1 MSVPALA
8 IFALALIVDA
18 GSPGPTVAAL
28 VSLVMPT
35 GLRDVLPFLIALWLG
50 EAVWLTLT
58 VAGLA
63 VVAQTF
69 GTLFLIVRYVGV
81 VYLFYLAWTMW
92 HAPATSR
99 TTPTPSGQRPW
110 RMFVAGLLV
119 SIGNPK
125 NVVFYLALLP
135 TIIDIAS
142 VGVSGWF
149 ELIATMLVTLA
160 AIDLSWSCAAV
171 QARRLLANGRAM
183 RVANRVSATLMAG
196 AATLVAAR

>member
-1 MSVPALA
+1 MSVSALA

-28 VSLVMPT
+28 VSRVMT
-35 GLRDVLPFLIALWLG
+35 NGFRDVLPFLAALWLG
-50 EAVWLTLT
+50 EAVWLTFT

-69 GTLFLIVRYVGV
+69 GALFLLVRYIGVG
-81 VYLFYLAWTMW
+81 YLFYLAWTMW
-92 HAPATSR
+92 HAPAATR
-99 TTPTPSGQRPW
+99 VAPTPGSQRPW
-110 RMFVAGLLV
+110 RMFAAGLLV

-135 TIIDIAS
+135 TIVDLAS

-149 ELIATMLVTLA
+149 ELVATMLVTLA
-160 AIDLSWSCAAV
+160 AINLSWSCAAV

-183 RVANRVSATLMAG
+183 RIANRIGASLMAG